1 MNRIDCDVTILGSG
15 LGGSLLA
22 MVLQRLGLRVVMMDR
37 CVHPRFTIGE
47 SSTPIADM
55 LLARVCRRYTLPEIA
70 PLASYG
76 ATRRAHPELSIGL
89 KRGFSYF
96 DHTRGQ
102 AFEVHADHRNELL
115 VAAST
120 DAETADSHWLRGDI
134 DAFLAQQA
142 RSMGVD
148 LIENMQVRRI
158 TKTSRWAI
166 RGQSG
171 RQEIECHCRFVVD
184 ATGPAGTLLAALGIV
199 KQPDGLKTHSRSLY
213 AHFEGVTSWDTL
225 LEAWGAD
232 RQDHPYRCDQ
242 AALHHVL
249 DQAWMWQLT
258 FDSGVMSA
266 GFVMSGNAASGPQP
280 PDAKGAWDAMLS
292 TYPSLKQQFLDA
304 KIVAPAAGLV
314 ATGRLQYLAE
324 RAAGEG
330 WICLPFSAGFID
342 PLHSTGIA
350 HTLSAVW
357 RLAHLFEGQWNTPSW
372 SSSILALG
380 EAIRAEIRFLD
391 RLVAGCY
398 ETMPEFAA
406 FSAFSMVYFVAAIR
420 FEARLS
426 TAGLE
431 GLEDQFLCADD
442 SLFSGMFA
450 RVEAEVGQ
458 LQTSHFSTD
467 QVCRFVDRV
476 REEIEPLDR
485 AGLLDANARNMYR
498 HTAPVDKLRI
508 GSNTG

>member
-1 MNRIDCDVTILGSG
+1 MNRIDCDVAILGSG

-22 MVLQRLGLRVVMMDR
+22 MVLRRLGRRVVMMDR

-55 LLARVCRRYTLPEIA
+55 LLARVCRRYALPEIA
-70 PLASYG
+70 PLAAYG

-96 DHTRGQ
+96 GHTPGR
-102 AFEVHADHRNELL
+102 AFQVHADHRNELL

-120 DAETADSHWLRGDI
+120 DKETADSHWLRRDI

-158 TKTSRWAI
+158 TKTSRWTI
-166 RGQSG
+166 QGQSG
-171 RQEIECHCRFVVD
+171 RREVECHCRFVVD
-184 ATGPAGTLLAALGIV
+184 ATGPAGTLLAALGIA

-213 AHFEGVTSWDTL
+213 AHFEGVTSWDEL
-225 LEAWGAD
+225 LETWGAA
-232 RQDHPYRCDQ
+232 RQDHPYRCDR

-266 GFVMSGNAASGPQP
+266 GFVISGQAASCLLPT
-280 PDAKGAWDAMLS
+280 DAKGAWDSFLS

-304 KIVAPAAGLV
+304 KIVAPAAGVV
-314 ATGRLQYLAE
+314 ATDRLQYLAE

-330 WICLPFSAGFID
+330 WICLPLSAGFID

-350 HTLSAVW
+350 HTFSVVW
-357 RLAHLFEGQWNTPSW
+357 RLAHLFESQWNTPSW

-380 EAIRAEIRFLD
+380 EAMRAEIRFLD

-398 ETMPEFAA
+398 RTMPDFSA
-406 FSAFSMVYFVAAIR
+406 FSAFSMLYFVAAIR
-420 FEARLS
+420 FESRLG

-431 GLEDQFLCADD
+431 GMDDQFLCADD
-442 SLFSGMFA
+442 ALVKGMVS
-450 RVEAEVGQ
+450 RVEEEVRQ
-458 LQTSHFSTD
+458 LQASGFSRD
-467 QVCRFVDRV
+467 PIRRFVNRV
-476 REEIEPLDR
+476 REAIRPLNSV
-485 AGLLDANARNMYR
+485 GLMDANTRNMYH

-508 GSNTG
+508 G

>member
-1 MNRIDCDVTILGSG
+1 MNRMTCDVVILGSG

-22 MVLQRLGLRVVMMDR
+22 MVLHRLGRRVVMMDR

-55 LLARVCRRYTLPEIA
+55 LLARVCRRYALPEIA
-70 PLASYG
+70 PLAAYG

-96 DHTRGQ
+96 GHTPGQ
-102 AFEVHADHRNELL
+102 AFQVHPDHRNELL

-120 DAETADSHWLRGDI
+120 NAETADSHWLRRDI

-158 TKTSRWAI
+158 TKTSRWTI
-166 RGQSG
+166 QGQSG
-171 RQEIECHCRFVVD
+171 HQEVECHCRFVVD
-184 ATGPAGTLLAALGIV
+184 ATGPAGTLLAALGIA

-213 AHFEGVTSWDTL
+213 AHFEGVTSWDEL
-225 LEAWGAD
+225 LETWGAG
-232 RQDHPYRCDQ
+232 RQDHPYPCDR

-266 GFVMSGNAASGPQP
+266 GFVISGPAASRPHP
-280 PDAKGAWDAMLS
+280 PDAKGVWDSFLS

-304 KIVAPAAGLV
+304 RIVAPAAGVV
-314 ATGRLQYLAE
+314 ATDRLQYLAE

-330 WICLPFSAGFID
+330 WICLPSSAGFVD

-357 RLAHLFEGQWNTPSW
+357 RLAHLFERQWDTASW
-372 SSSILALG
+372 SSSMLALG
-380 EAIRAEIRFLD
+380 EAMRAEIRFVD
-391 RLVAGCY
+391 RLVGGCY
-398 ETMPEFAA
+398 ETISEFAA
-406 FSAFSMVYFVAAIR
+406 FSAFSMLYFVAAIR
-420 FEARLS
+420 FESRLS
-426 TAGLE
+426 AAGLE
-431 GLEDQFLCADD
+431 ALEDQFLCADD
-442 SLFSGMFA
+442 PLLAGMMS
-450 RVEAEVGQ
+450 RVEEEVRQ
-458 LQTSHFSTD
+458 LRASHFSRD

-476 REEIEPLDR
+476 RAEIQPFNSV
-485 AGLLDANARNMYR
+485 GLLDANAQNMYH

-508 GSNTG
+508 G

>member
-1 MNRIDCDVTILGSG
+1 MRRISCDVVILGSG

-22 MVLQRLGLRVVMMDR
+22 MVLRRMGLSVVMMDR

-55 LLARVCRRYTLPEIA
+55 LLARLCRRYALPEIA
-70 PLASYG
+70 PLAAYG
-76 ATRRAHPELSIGL
+76 ATRRAHPELSVGL

-96 DHTRGQ
+96 GHTPGQ
-102 AFEVHADHRNELL
+102 AFQVHADHRNELL

-120 DAETADSHWLRGDI
+120 DAETADSHWLRSDI

-158 TKTSRWAI
+158 TKTSHWAI
-166 RGQSG
+166 EGQSG
-171 RQEIECHCRFVVD
+171 REEIECHCRFVVD
-184 ATGPAGTLLAALGIV
+184 ATGPAGTLLAALGIA
-199 KQPDGLKTHSRSLY
+199 KQPDALRTHSRSLY
-213 AHFEGVTSWDTL
+213 AHFEGVASWDGL
-225 LEAWGAD
+225 LERWGAD

-266 GFVMSGNAASGPQP
+266 GFVMSGPAPSGPLP
-280 PDAKGAWDAMLS
+280 PDAKGVWDAMLS
-292 TYPSLKQQFLDA
+292 RYPSLQEQFRDA
-304 KIVAPAAGLV
+304 KIVAPAGGVV

-330 WICLPFSAGFID
+330 WICLPSSAGFID
-342 PLHSTGIA
+342 PLHSTGLA

-357 RLAHLFEGQWNTPSW
+357 RLAHLFEGQWNLAAWPRAVA
-372 SSSILALG
+372 ALG
-380 EAIRAEIRFLD
+380 AAMRAEIRFLD

-398 ETMPEFAA
+398 ETMPEFSA
-406 FSAFSMVYFVAAIR
+406 FSAFSMLYFVAAIE
-420 FEARLS
+420 FESRLE

-431 GLEDQFLCADD
+431 GLDEQFLGADNPLVAGMVAGVEEEVRPLRA
-442 SLFSGMFA
+442 SGFS
-450 RVEAEVGQ
+450 R
-458 LQTSHFSTD
+458 D
-467 QVCRFVDRV
+467 RVCRFVDRV
-476 REEIEPLDR
+476 RAEIEALNR
-485 AGLLDANARNMYR
+485 AGLLDATARNMYR
-498 HTAPVDKLRI
+498 HTAPVNK
-508 GSNTG
+508 GSI

>member
-1 MNRIDCDVTILGSG
+1 MNRIDCDVVILGSG

-22 MVLQRLGLRVVMMDR
+22 MVLRRLGRRVVMMDR

-55 LLARVCRRYTLPEIA
+55 LLARVCRRYALPEIA
-70 PLASYG
+70 PLAAYG

-96 DHTRGQ
+96 GHTPGQ
-102 AFEVHADHRNELL
+102 AFQVHPDHRNELL

-120 DAETADSHWLRGDI
+120 DKETADSHWLRRDI

-158 TKTSRWAI
+158 TKTSRWTI
-166 RGQSG
+166 QGQSG
-171 RQEIECHCRFVVD
+171 RREVECHCRFVVD
-184 ATGPAGTLLAALGIV
+184 ATGPAGTLLAALGIA

-213 AHFEGVTSWDTL
+213 AHFEGVTSWDEL
-225 LEAWGAD
+225 LETWGAA
-232 RQDHPYRCDQ
+232 RQDHPYRCDR

-266 GFVMSGNAASGPQP
+266 GFVISGQAASCLLPT
-280 PDAKGAWDAMLS
+280 DAKGAWDSFLS

-304 KIVAPAAGLV
+304 KIVAPAAGVV
-314 ATGRLQYLAE
+314 ATDRLQYLAE

-330 WICLPFSAGFID
+330 WICLPLSAGFID

-350 HTLSAVW
+350 HTFSVVW
-357 RLAHLFEGQWNTPSW
+357 RLAHLFESQWNTPSW

-380 EAIRAEIRFLD
+380 EAMRAEIRFLD

-398 ETMPEFAA
+398 RTMPDFSA
-406 FSAFSMVYFVAAIR
+406 FSAFSMLYFVAAIR
-420 FEARLS
+420 FESRLG

-431 GLEDQFLCADD
+431 GMDDQFLCADD
-442 SLFSGMFA
+442 ALVKGMVS
-450 RVEAEVGQ
+450 RVEEEVRQ
-458 LQTSHFSTD
+458 LQASGFSRD
-467 QVCRFVDRV
+467 PIRRFVNRV
-476 REEIEPLDR
+476 REAIRPLNSV
-485 AGLLDANARNMYR
+485 GLMDANTRNMYH

-508 GSNTG
+508 G